1 MSKNIKCILIN
12 ITYIMC
18 KLVSYVHSTN
28 FLLKSKVDTQN
39 GNYMSNRM
47 IKFSKYVTLSYA
59 IVNNFQSS
67 MYKQLISCIR

>member
-28 FLLKSKVDTQN
+28 FLLKSKVGTQN
-39 GNYMSNRM
+39 GRLHVKPHDQ
-47 IKFSKYVTLSYA
+47 IL
-59 IVNNFQSS
+59 
-67 MYKQLISCIR
+67 